1 MLINDDQMD
10 RQTLGRFGEQAVA
23 LLRAGDFTALA
34 ERFGYALAYGRE
46 PAKAIESDLAA
57 CLSEDQGTDGFIAPT
72 TVIKYYDA
80 QATETTGLMAA
91 TECVSH
97 LADNSAIL
105 LALVV
110 TGKGAER
117 HIGLEGISRV

>member
-1 MLINDDQMD
+1 MQINEDQMD
-10 RQTLGRFGEQAVA
+10 RQTLTRFGEDAVA
-23 LLRAGDFTALA
+23 LLQSGDFGALA

-57 CLSEDQGTDGFIAPT
+57 CLSEDEGTPGHIAPST
-72 TVIKYYDA
+72 SIKYYGA
-80 QATETTGLMAA
+80 HATDSTGLVAA
-91 TECVSH
+91 IECITH
-97 LADNSAIL
+97 LADDSAIL

-117 HIGLEGISRV
+117 YISLEGINRV